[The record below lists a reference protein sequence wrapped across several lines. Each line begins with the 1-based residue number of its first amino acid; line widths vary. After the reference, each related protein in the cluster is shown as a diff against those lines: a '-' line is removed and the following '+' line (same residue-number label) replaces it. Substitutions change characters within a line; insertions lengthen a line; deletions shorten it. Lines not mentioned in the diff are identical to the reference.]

1 MKIDPISSLKNINPI
16 KMDTSRPKTG
26 RFQQALE
33 AAQQS
38 GDKEKLLAACQDFEA
53 LFIQMMLKNMR
64 NTIPKD
70 GLIPKSF
77 SQEVFEEM
85 LDEELS
91 KKMAKGQGLGLAKEI
106 YKQLSRNLGSASA
119 EETESISQTETEE

>member
-1 MKIDPISSLKNINPI
+1 MKIDPISSINDINGI
-16 KMDTSRPKTG
+16 KMDTSRSKTDS
-26 RFQQALE
+26 FQQALE
-33 AAQQS
+33 AAQKS

-53 LFIQMMLKNMR
+53 LFIQMMFKSMR

-91 KKMAKGQGLGLAKEI
+91 KKMAKGQGIGLAQEI